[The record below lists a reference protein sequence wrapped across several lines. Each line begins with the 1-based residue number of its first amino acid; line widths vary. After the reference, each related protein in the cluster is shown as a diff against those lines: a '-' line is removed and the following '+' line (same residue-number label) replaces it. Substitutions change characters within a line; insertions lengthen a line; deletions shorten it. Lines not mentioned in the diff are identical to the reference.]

1 MEPMIVANK
10 YKIVDTLFQSELQN
24 VYIAEEADSFNA
36 DQYILNE
43 IIDGSI
49 IFAVKEVFNED
60 AKDFLKNFIDYFYQ
74 DSNFY
79 IVSSISTGSTLDSY
93 LSSNSLRISDKMYI
107 TESLL
112 TSLLN
117 LDNVNRLI
125 KYHLLNIEN
134 ITLAGFRTVSFNL
147 DIKFDKDGLYATNS
161 AILNKLGDLICC
173 IFANSPQATLEADKD
188 NLPPAIASIVLKCKT
203 DVYSSIGQ
211 VNKDFKS
218 TLLHSTFIDNISVD
232 KQVMKNIQKANRN
245 RTIKPVKRIAAI
257 LIIFALLAGVYYGL
271 NELGWKLPA
280 FGVDKNIAKQQNQVP
295 IAKFNM
301 SKSKVYIGD
310 KIDFT
315 ATTTDLDINDKI
327 ISYEWSVS
335 RNDDMYILFS
345 RDQNPSYIFDEEG
358 DYVVSL
364 IVKDSPG
371 ISSEAFKVSFKVYPK
386 EVIPDTPADGG
397 VDGEN
402 PILK

>member
-10 YKIVDTLFQSELQN
+10 YKVVDTLFKNELQN
-24 VYIAEEADSFNA
+24 IYVAEEVDSFNA

-49 IFAVKEVFNED
+49 IYAVKEVFNED

-79 IVSSISTGSTLDSY
+79 IVSKISTGSTLDSY
-93 LSSNSLRISDKMYI
+93 LSSNNLRISDKMYI

-112 TSLLN
+112 MTLIKLEGAH
-117 LDNVNRLI
+117 RLI

-147 DIKFDKDGLYATNS
+147 DIKFDKEGLYATDA
-161 AILNKLGDLICC
+161 AIISKLGDLICC
-173 IFANSPQATLEADKD
+173 VFANSPHATLENDKD
-188 NLPPAIASIVLKCKT
+188 NLPPAIAAIVIRCKNEG
-203 DVYSSIGQ
+203 YSSVGQ
-211 VNKDFKS
+211 VFKDFKS
-218 TLLHSTFIDNISVD
+218 TLLHSTFIDNISID
-232 KQVMKNIQKANRN
+232 KQIMKNIEKASRK
-245 RTIKPVKRIAAI
+245 RTTRPFKRMAAV
-257 LIIFALLAGVYYGL
+257 LIIFALLAGVYYGF
-271 NELGWKLPA
+271 NGLGWKLPA
-280 FGVDKNIAKQQNQVP
+280 FGGSKNIVKQQNQVP
-295 IAKFNM
+295 ISKFNM

-315 ATTTDLDINDKI
+315 ANATDPDINDKI
-327 ISYEWSVS
+327 TSYEWSVS
-335 RNDDMYILFS
+335 RNEDMYILFS
-345 RDQNPSYIFDEEG
+345 RDQNPSYVFDEDG

-386 EVIPDTPADGG
+386 EVIPDTPVVGGDGG
-397 VDGEN
+397 EV
-402 PILK
+402 ILK